1 MAIGEVGSP
10 GQSVLRAVEVDLNLS
25 QGSVTLHHH
34 LMVVNT
40 VMERTLN
47 GEIVTLMLVLSL
59 VKKTYKNVFC
69 LALKM
74 LIINSSGWRMGK
86 LEILE
91 QLL

>member
-10 GQSVLRAVEVDLNLS
+10 GQSVLRAVEEDLNLS

-34 LMVVNT
+34 LMVVDT

-47 GEIVTLMLVLSL
+47 GEIVTLILVLSL
-59 VKKTYKNVFC
+59 VKKTHICIF

-74 LIINSSGWRMGK
+74 LIINSSRWTMGK
-86 LEILE
+86 LEFLYE
-91 QLL
+91 LL